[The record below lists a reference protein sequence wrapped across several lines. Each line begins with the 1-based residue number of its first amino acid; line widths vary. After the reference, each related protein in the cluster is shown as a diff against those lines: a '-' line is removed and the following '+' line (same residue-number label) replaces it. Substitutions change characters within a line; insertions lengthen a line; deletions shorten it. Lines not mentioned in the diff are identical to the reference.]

1 MQLVQTLSDA
11 LARTKDAQQFQIQTE
26 VALLTA
32 CDLDTSAVLS
42 PPAAVPARTIAAPT
56 SLAFAAPRT
65 LTDGETTAPKD
76 AEAVAAEHAPAVA
89 PPVEPEAV
97 APSPPAAPANNG
109 ALAAKWADVVDAVK
123 ERNPLLASNL
133 SSAQPI
139 AIEDSVITVAFSTEF
154 NRKGAE
160 KSTNRMVIETA
171 LKRVYGTELRL
182 KAVANGESASLLD
195 DPVINFAQRTF
206 GGQPKRL

>member
-26 VALLTA
+26 VALLAA
-32 CDLDTSAVLS
+32 CDL
-42 PPAAVPARTIAAPT
+42 
-56 SLAFAAPRT
+56 
-65 LTDGETTAPKD
+65 ETTALMAPPPRR
-76 AEAVAAEHAPAVA
+76 EAPA
-89 PPVEPEAV
+89 PQPRGRE
-97 APSPPAAPANNG
+97 AAPAGPVLTAEAEVVAGPVEASVPEPEPVAPAPAANG

-139 AIEDSVITVAFSTEF
+139 AIDESVITVAFSTEF

-160 KSTNRMVIETA
+160 KSTNRMVIESA
-171 LKRVYGTELRL
+171 LKRVYGTELHL
-182 KAVANGESASLLD
+182 KAVADGGSASLLD